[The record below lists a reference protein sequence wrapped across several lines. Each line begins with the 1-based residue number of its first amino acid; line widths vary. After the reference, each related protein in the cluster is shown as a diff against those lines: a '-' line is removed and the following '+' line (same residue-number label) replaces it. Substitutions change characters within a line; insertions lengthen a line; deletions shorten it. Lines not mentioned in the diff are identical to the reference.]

1 MGKKKIRML
10 LSKSALDAHDRGI
23 KYLARLSRDAGME
36 VIYTRYSIVDEVIK
50 QALEEDVDVIGLSFY
65 GSGLMYDCRKVISLK
80 KEKGIDNVIFI
91 VGGTIMDDEREKLL
105 AMGVDEVFQP
115 NIGVPE
121 DIVDFIIS
129 KCGSG

>member
-1 MGKKKIRML
+1 MGDKKIRIL

-36 VIYTRYSIVDEVIK
+36 VIYTRYYMVDEVVK
-50 QALEEDVDVIGLSFY
+50 QALEEDVDVIGLSFF
-65 GSGLMYDCRKVISLK
+65 GSGLMHDCQMVVSLK

-105 AMGVDEVFQP
+105 DMGVDEVFQP
-115 NIGVPE
+115 NTGVPG

-129 KCGSG
+129 KCSFG